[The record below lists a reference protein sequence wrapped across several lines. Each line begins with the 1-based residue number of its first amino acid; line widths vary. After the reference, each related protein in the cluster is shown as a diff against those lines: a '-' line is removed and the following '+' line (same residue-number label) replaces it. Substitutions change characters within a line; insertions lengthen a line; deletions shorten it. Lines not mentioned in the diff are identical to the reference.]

1 MPVMFH
7 SVRVGVDD
15 MKKELLDKGVE
26 GVSILLFESLNFEL
40 DAIDS
45 ELSERTRIFNEVI
58 AKEIYQI

>member
-1 MPVMFH
+1 MFH

-26 GVSILLFESLNFEL
+26 GVSISLFESLNFEL

-45 ELSERTRIFNEVI
+45 ELSERIFNEVI

>member
-45 ELSERTRIFNEVI
+45 ELSERIFNEVI
-58 AKEIYQI
+58 AKEFYQI

>member
-45 ELSERTRIFNEVI
+45 ELSERIFDEVI
-58 AKEIYQI
+58 AKENYQI